1 MLLIKCRRLKRGYLS
16 MKDNGTFGWLSTSHR
31 KKLVLMI
38 VAILMVCILECV
50 RLGVIMTVKSEYY
63 MQKAD
68 ELHQRERRIKAKRGR
83 ILDRNG
89 EILAANEVVCTVSV
103 IHSQIDD
110 EDKVIKVLAGELDM
124 DVEEVTKKVKK
135 VSSMEYIKT
144 NVAKDIGDAIREYD
158 LPGVKIDED
167 YKRVYPYNELASKV
181 LGFTG
186 ADNQGI
192 LGLEAKY
199 DTYLSGTNGQILTL
213 SDAGG
218 IEIKGSREDRI
229 LPVDG
234 QDLYTTLDVN
244 IQKYATQLAWETMV
258 KKEAKQVSIIVMRP
272 DNGEILAMA
281 NIPEYNLNSPYELN
295 YEPDEEEAQ
304 KDKMDLLNNMWRNF
318 CINDTYEPGSIFKT
332 VTATAALET
341 GVVGLNDS
349 FTCSGA
355 TVVSDRRIR
364 CHKTTGHGTQDFTH
378 TVYNSCNPAFV
389 EWGRRVGT
397 DNMYLYMGKLGL
409 LAKTGID
416 LSGEAG
422 TIIHKQENVGAVELA
437 TMSFGQ
443 SFQITPVQMLR
454 AVSAI
459 VNGGRLVTPH
469 FGLYTGSSDGS
480 VVNEFAYSTQD
491 EAISSQTSETMKKI
505 LEGVVSEGGGTKA
518 YIDGYSIGGKTAT
531 SQKLPRGSGKYISSF
546 IGFAPADNPQ
556 VIAMCLID
564 EPTGV
569 YYGGTIAAP
578 VVKTLYENILPYI
591 GIERSVQLEKT
602 MIDSN
607 IFLYT
612 FCMKGSKRRW
622 I

>member
-1 MLLIKCRRLKRGYLS
+1 
-16 MKDNGTFGWLSTSHR
+16 MKDNDTFGWLSTSHR

-38 VAILMVCILECV
+38 AAILMVCILECV

-103 IHSQIDD
+103 IHSQIED
-110 EDKVIKVLAGELDM
+110 EDKVIKVLAGELNM

-281 NIPEYNLNSPYELN
+281 NVPEYNLNSPYELN

-591 GIERSVQLEKT
+591 GIERSVQLEKN
-602 MIDSN
+602 DD
-607 IFLYT
+607 
-612 FCMKGSKRRW
+612 
-622 I
+622 

>member
-1 MLLIKCRRLKRGYLS
+1 

-281 NIPEYNLNSPYELN
+281 NVPEYNLNSPYELN

-355 TVVSDRRIR
+355 TIVSDRRIR

-409 LAKTGID
+409 LSKTGID

-591 GIERSVQLEKT
+591 GIERSVQLEKN
-602 MIDSN
+602 DD
-607 IFLYT
+607 
-612 FCMKGSKRRW
+612 
-622 I
+622 

>member
-50 RLGVIMTVKSEYY
+50 RLGVIMTAKSEYY

-103 IHSQIDD
+103 IHSQIED

-281 NIPEYNLNSPYELN
+281 NVPEYNLNSPYELN

-591 GIERSVQLEKT
+591 GIERSVQLEKN
-602 MIDSN
+602 DN
-607 IFLYT
+607 
-612 FCMKGSKRRW
+612 
-622 I
+622 

>member
-1 MLLIKCRRLKRGYLS
+1 

-38 VAILMVCILECV
+38 AAILMVCILECV

-103 IHSQIDD
+103 IHSQIED

-281 NIPEYNLNSPYELN
+281 NVPEYNLNSPYELN

-355 TVVSDRRIR
+355 TIVSDRRIR

-409 LAKTGID
+409 LSKTGID

-591 GIERSVQLEKT
+591 GIERSVQLEKN
-602 MIDSN
+602 DD
-607 IFLYT
+607 
-612 FCMKGSKRRW
+612 
-622 I
+622 

>member
-16 MKDNGTFGWLSTSHR
+16 MKDNDTFGWLSTSHR

-38 VAILMVCILECV
+38 AAILMVCILECV

-103 IHSQIDD
+103 IHSQIED

-199 DTYLSGTNGQILTL
+199 DTYLSGSNGQILTM

-281 NIPEYNLNSPYELN
+281 NVPEYNLNSPYELN

-591 GIERSVQLEKT
+591 GIERSVQLEKN
-602 MIDSN
+602 DD
-607 IFLYT
+607 
-612 FCMKGSKRRW
+612 
-622 I
+622 

>member
-1 MLLIKCRRLKRGYLS
+1 
-16 MKDNGTFGWLSTSHR
+16 MKDNDTFGWLSTSHR

-38 VAILMVCILECV
+38 AAILMVCILECV

-103 IHSQIDD
+103 IHSQIED
-110 EDKVIKVLAGELDM
+110 EDKVIKVLAGELNM

-144 NVAKDIGDAIREYD
+144 NVAKDIGDAIREYN
-158 LPGVKIDED
+158 LSGVKIDED

-281 NIPEYNLNSPYELN
+281 NVPEYNLNSPYELN

-409 LAKTGID
+409 LTKTGID

-578 VVKTLYENILPYI
+578 VVKTLYENILPNI
-591 GIERSVQLEKT
+591 GIERSVQLEKN
-602 MIDSN
+602 DD
-607 IFLYT
+607 
-612 FCMKGSKRRW
+612 
-622 I
+622 

>member
-1 MLLIKCRRLKRGYLS
+1 
-16 MKDNGTFGWLSTSHR
+16 MKDNDTFGWLSTSHR

-38 VAILMVCILECV
+38 AAILMVCILECV

-103 IHSQIDD
+103 IHSQIED
-110 EDKVIKVLAGELDM
+110 EDKVIKVLAGELNM

-281 NIPEYNLNSPYELN
+281 NVPEYNLNSPYELN
-295 YEPDEEEAQ
+295 YEPDEEDVQ

-355 TVVSDRRIR
+355 TVVADRRIR

-591 GIERSVQLEKT
+591 GIERSVQLEKN
-602 MIDSN
+602 DD
-607 IFLYT
+607 
-612 FCMKGSKRRW
+612 
-622 I
+622 

>member
-1 MLLIKCRRLKRGYLS
+1 
-16 MKDNGTFGWLSTSHR
+16 MKDNDTFGWLSTGHR

-38 VAILMVCILECV
+38 AAILMVCILECV

-68 ELHQRERRIKAKRGR
+68 ELHQRERRIKAKRGK

-103 IHSQIDD
+103 IHSQIED

-281 NIPEYNLNSPYELN
+281 NVPEYNLNSPYELN
-295 YEPDEEEAQ
+295 YEPDEEDAQ

-355 TVVSDRRIR
+355 TIVSDRRIR

-591 GIERSVQLEKT
+591 GIERSVQLEKK
-602 MIDSN
+602 DN
-607 IFLYT
+607 
-612 FCMKGSKRRW
+612 
-622 I
+622 

>member
-1 MLLIKCRRLKRGYLS
+1 
-16 MKDNGTFGWLSTSHR
+16 MKDNDTFGWLSTSHR

-38 VAILMVCILECV
+38 AAILMVCILECV

-103 IHSQIDD
+103 IHSQIED

-281 NIPEYNLNSPYELN
+281 NVPEYNLNSPYELN

-459 VNGGRLVTPH
+459 VNGGRLVTLH

-591 GIERSVQLEKT
+591 GIERSVQLEKN
-602 MIDSN
+602 DD
-607 IFLYT
+607 
-612 FCMKGSKRRW
+612 
-622 I
+622 

>member
-1 MLLIKCRRLKRGYLS
+1 
-16 MKDNGTFGWLSTSHR
+16 MKDNDTFGWLSTSHR

-38 VAILMVCILECV
+38 AAILMVCILECV

-103 IHSQIDD
+103 IHSQIED

-281 NIPEYNLNSPYELN
+281 NVPEYNLNSPYELN

-443 SFQITPVQMLR
+443 SFQTTPVQMLR

-591 GIERSVQLEKT
+591 GIERSVQLEKN
-602 MIDSN
+602 DD
-607 IFLYT
+607 
-612 FCMKGSKRRW
+612 
-622 I
+622 

>member
-16 MKDNGTFGWLSTSHR
+16 MKDNDTFGWLSTSHR

-50 RLGVIMTVKSEYY
+50 RLGVIMTAKSEYY

-103 IHSQIDD
+103 IHSQIED

-135 VSSMEYIKT
+135 VSAMEYIKT

-181 LGFTG
+181 LGFTD

-281 NIPEYNLNSPYELN
+281 NVPEYNLNSPYELN

-591 GIERSVQLEKT
+591 GIERSVQLEKN
-602 MIDSN
+602 DD
-607 IFLYT
+607 
-612 FCMKGSKRRW
+612 
-622 I
+622 

>member
-1 MLLIKCRRLKRGYLS
+1 
-16 MKDNGTFGWLSTSHR
+16 MKDNDTFGWLSTGHR

-38 VAILMVCILECV
+38 AAILMVCILECV

-103 IHSQIDD
+103 IHSQIED

-281 NIPEYNLNSPYELN
+281 NVPEYNLNSPYELN
-295 YEPDEEEAQ
+295 YEPDEEDAQ

-469 FGLYTGSSDGS
+469 FGLYTGPSDGS

-591 GIERSVQLEKT
+591 GIERSVQLEKN
-602 MIDSN
+602 DD
-607 IFLYT
+607 
-612 FCMKGSKRRW
+612 
-622 I
+622 

>member
-1 MLLIKCRRLKRGYLS
+1 MLPIKCRRLKRGYLS

-38 VAILMVCILECV
+38 AAILMVCILECV

-103 IHSQIDD
+103 IHSQIED

-281 NIPEYNLNSPYELN
+281 NVPEYNLNSPYELN

-591 GIERSVQLEKT
+591 GIERSVQLEKN
-602 MIDSN
+602 DD
-607 IFLYT
+607 
-612 FCMKGSKRRW
+612 
-622 I
+622 

>member
-50 RLGVIMTVKSEYY
+50 RLGVIMTAKSEYY

-103 IHSQIDD
+103 IHSQIED

-199 DTYLSGTNGQILTL
+199 DTYLLGTNGQILTL

-281 NIPEYNLNSPYELN
+281 NVPEYNLNSPYELN
-295 YEPDEEEAQ
+295 YEPDEEDAQ

-591 GIERSVQLEKT
+591 GIERSVQLEKN
-602 MIDSN
+602 DD
-607 IFLYT
+607 
-612 FCMKGSKRRW
+612 
-622 I
+622 

>member
-1 MLLIKCRRLKRGYLS
+1 MN
-16 MKDNGTFGWLSTSHR
+16 DNETFGWLSTSHR

-38 VAILMVCILECV
+38 AAILMVCILECV

-103 IHSQIDD
+103 IHSQIED

-281 NIPEYNLNSPYELN
+281 NVPEYNLNSPYELN

-355 TVVSDRRIR
+355 TIVSDRRIR

-409 LAKTGID
+409 LSKTGID

-591 GIERSVQLEKT
+591 GIERSVQLEKN
-602 MIDSN
+602 DD
-607 IFLYT
+607 
-612 FCMKGSKRRW
+612 
-622 I
+622 

>member
-1 MLLIKCRRLKRGYLS
+1 
-16 MKDNGTFGWLSTSHR
+16 MKDNDTFGWLSTGHR

-38 VAILMVCILECV
+38 AAILMVCILECV

-103 IHSQIDD
+103 IHSQIED

-281 NIPEYNLNSPYELN
+281 NVPEYNLNSPYELN

-355 TVVSDRRIR
+355 TIVSDRRIR

-480 VVNEFAYSTQD
+480 VVNEFEYSTQD

-591 GIERSVQLEKT
+591 GIERSVQLEKN
-602 MIDSN
+602 DN
-607 IFLYT
+607 
-612 FCMKGSKRRW
+612 
-622 I
+622 

>member
-1 MLLIKCRRLKRGYLS
+1 
-16 MKDNGTFGWLSTSHR
+16 MKDNDTFGWLSTGHR

-38 VAILMVCILECV
+38 AAILMVCILECV

-103 IHSQIDD
+103 IHSQIED

-144 NVAKDIGDAIREYD
+144 NVAKDTGDAIREYD

-218 IEIKGSREDRI
+218 MEIKGSREDRI

-258 KKEAKQVSIIVMRP
+258 KKEAKQVSIIVMRT

-281 NIPEYNLNSPYELN
+281 NVPEYNLNSPYELN

-355 TVVSDRRIR
+355 TIVSDRRIR

-480 VVNEFAYSTQD
+480 VINEFAYSTQD
-491 EAISSQTSETMKKI
+491 EAISSQTSEMMKKI

-591 GIERSVQLEKT
+591 GIERSVQLEKN
-602 MIDSN
+602 DD
-607 IFLYT
+607 
-612 FCMKGSKRRW
+612 
-622 I
+622 

>member
-213 SDAGG
+213 LDAGG

-281 NIPEYNLNSPYELN
+281 NVPEYNLNSPYELN

-591 GIERSVQLEKT
+591 GIERSVQLEKN
-602 MIDSN
+602 DD
-607 IFLYT
+607 
-612 FCMKGSKRRW
+612 
-622 I
+622 

>member
-1 MLLIKCRRLKRGYLS
+1 
-16 MKDNGTFGWLSTSHR
+16 MKDTDTFGWLSTSHR

-38 VAILMVCILECV
+38 AAILMVCILECV

-103 IHSQIDD
+103 IHSQIED
-110 EDKVIKVLAGELDM
+110 EDKVIKVLAGELNM

-144 NVAKDIGDAIREYD
+144 NVAKDIGDAIREYN
-158 LPGVKIDED
+158 LSGVKIDED

-281 NIPEYNLNSPYELN
+281 NVPEYNLNSPYELN
-295 YEPDEEEAQ
+295 YEPDEEDAQ

-355 TVVSDRRIR
+355 TVVADRRIR

-409 LAKTGID
+409 LTKTGID

-546 IGFAPADNPQ
+546 IGFAPAGNPQ

-591 GIERSVQLEKT
+591 GIERSVQLEKN
-602 MIDSN
+602 DD
-607 IFLYT
+607 
-612 FCMKGSKRRW
+612 
-622 I
+622 

>member
-1 MLLIKCRRLKRGYLS
+1 
-16 MKDNGTFGWLSTSHR
+16 MKDNDTFGWLSTGHR

-38 VAILMVCILECV
+38 AAILMVCILECV

-103 IHSQIDD
+103 IHSQIED

-218 IEIKGSREDRI
+218 IEIKGSREDRV

-244 IQKYATQLAWETMV
+244 IQEYAMQLAWETMV
-258 KKEAKQVSIIVMRP
+258 KKEAKRVSIIVMRP

-281 NIPEYNLNSPYELN
+281 NVPEYNLNSPYELN

-422 TIIHKQENVGAVELA
+422 TIIHKKENVGAVELA

-454 AVSAI
+454 AVAAI
-459 VNGGRLVTPH
+459 VNGGKLVTPH
-469 FGLYTGSSDGS
+469 FGLYTSSSDGS
-480 VVNEFAYSTQD
+480 VVNEFAYSTEE
-491 EAISSQTSETMKKI
+491 EAISSQTSEMMKQI

-518 YIDGYSIGGKTAT
+518 YIEGYSIGGKTAT

-578 VVKTLYENILPYI
+578 VVKTLYENILPYL
-591 GIERSVQLEKT
+591 GIERSVQLEKNS
-602 MIDSN
+602 D
-607 IFLYT
+607 
-612 FCMKGSKRRW
+612 
-622 I
+622 

>member
-281 NIPEYNLNSPYELN
+281 NVPEYNLNSPYELN

-355 TVVSDRRIR
+355 TVVADRRIR

-591 GIERSVQLEKT
+591 GIERSVQLEKN
-602 MIDSN
+602 DD
-607 IFLYT
+607 
-612 FCMKGSKRRW
+612 
-622 I
+622 

>member
-16 MKDNGTFGWLSTSHR
+16 MKDNDTFGWLSTSHR

-38 VAILMVCILECV
+38 AAILMVCILECV

-103 IHSQIDD
+103 IHSQIEDD
-110 EDKVIKVLAGELDM
+110 DKVIKVLAGELNM

-281 NIPEYNLNSPYELN
+281 NVPEYNLNSPYELN
-295 YEPDEEEAQ
+295 YEPDEEDAQ

-591 GIERSVQLEKT
+591 GIERSVQLEKN
-602 MIDSN
+602 DD
-607 IFLYT
+607 
-612 FCMKGSKRRW
+612 
-622 I
+622 

>member
-16 MKDNGTFGWLSTSHR
+16 MKDNDTFGWLSTSHR

-50 RLGVIMTVKSEYY
+50 RLGVIMTAKSEYY

-281 NIPEYNLNSPYELN
+281 NVPEYNLNSPYELN

-409 LAKTGID
+409 LTKTGID

-564 EPTGV
+564 EPKGV

-591 GIERSVQLEKT
+591 GIERAVQLEKN
-602 MIDSN
+602 DD
-607 IFLYT
+607 
-612 FCMKGSKRRW
+612 
-622 I
+622 

>member
-38 VAILMVCILECV
+38 AAILMVCILECV

-281 NIPEYNLNSPYELN
+281 NVPEYNLNSPYELN

-591 GIERSVQLEKT
+591 GIERSV
-602 MIDSN
+602 
-607 IFLYT
+607 
-612 FCMKGSKRRW
+612 
-622 I
+622 

>member
-50 RLGVIMTVKSEYY
+50 RLGVIMTAKSEYY

-103 IHSQIDD
+103 IHSQIED
-110 EDKVIKVLAGELDM
+110 EDKLIKVLAGELDM

-144 NVAKDIGDAIREYD
+144 NVAKDIGDAIMEYD

-199 DTYLSGTNGQILTL
+199 DTYLLGTNGQILTL

-281 NIPEYNLNSPYELN
+281 NVPEYNLNSPYELN

-591 GIERSVQLEKT
+591 GIERSVQLEKN
-602 MIDSN
+602 DD
-607 IFLYT
+607 
-612 FCMKGSKRRW
+612 
-622 I
+622 

>member
-50 RLGVIMTVKSEYY
+50 RLGVIMTAKSEYY

-103 IHSQIDD
+103 IHSQIED

-135 VSSMEYIKT
+135 VSAMEYIKT

-281 NIPEYNLNSPYELN
+281 NVPEYNLNSPYELN

-304 KDKMDLLNNMWRNF
+304 KDKMNLLNNMWRNF

-591 GIERSVQLEKT
+591 GIERSVQLEKN
-602 MIDSN
+602 DD
-607 IFLYT
+607 
-612 FCMKGSKRRW
+612 
-622 I
+622 

>member
-38 VAILMVCILECV
+38 AAILMVCILECV

-103 IHSQIDD
+103 IHSQIED

-281 NIPEYNLNSPYELN
+281 NVPEYNLNSPYELN

-546 IGFAPADNPQ
+546 IGFVPADNPQ

-591 GIERSVQLEKT
+591 GIERSVQLEKN
-602 MIDSN
+602 DN
-607 IFLYT
+607 
-612 FCMKGSKRRW
+612 
-622 I
+622 

>member
-38 VAILMVCILECV
+38 AAILMVCILECV

-103 IHSQIDD
+103 IHSQIED

-218 IEIKGSREDRI
+218 IEINGSREDRI

-281 NIPEYNLNSPYELN
+281 NVPEYNLNSPYELN

-591 GIERSVQLEKT
+591 GIERSVQLEKN
-602 MIDSN
+602 DD
-607 IFLYT
+607 
-612 FCMKGSKRRW
+612 
-622 I
+622 

>member
-50 RLGVIMTVKSEYY
+50 RLGVIMTAKSEYY

-103 IHSQIDD
+103 IHSQIED

-281 NIPEYNLNSPYELN
+281 NVPEYNLNSPYELN
-295 YEPDEEEAQ
+295 YEPDEEEEQ

-409 LAKTGID
+409 FAKTGID

-591 GIERSVQLEKT
+591 GIERSVQLEKN
-602 MIDSN
+602 DD
-607 IFLYT
+607 
-612 FCMKGSKRRW
+612 
-622 I
+622 

>member
-1 MLLIKCRRLKRGYLS
+1 
-16 MKDNGTFGWLSTSHR
+16 MKDNDTFGWLSTSHR

-38 VAILMVCILECV
+38 AAILMVCILECV

-103 IHSQIDD
+103 IHSQIED
-110 EDKVIKVLAGELDM
+110 EDKVIKVLAGELNM

-272 DNGEILAMA
+272 DNGEILAKS
-281 NIPEYNLNSPYELN
+281 NVPEYNLNSPYELN
-295 YEPDEEEAQ
+295 YEPDEEDAQ

-355 TVVSDRRIR
+355 TVVADRRIR

-409 LAKTGID
+409 LTKTGID

-591 GIERSVQLEKT
+591 GIERSVQLEKN
-602 MIDSN
+602 DD
-607 IFLYT
+607 
-612 FCMKGSKRRW
+612 
-622 I
+622 

>member
-1 MLLIKCRRLKRGYLS
+1 
-16 MKDNGTFGWLSTSHR
+16 MKDNDTFGWLSTSHR

-38 VAILMVCILECV
+38 AAILMVCILECV

-89 EILAANEVVCTVSV
+89 EILAANDVVCTVSV
-103 IHSQIDD
+103 IHSQIED
-110 EDKVIKVLAGELDM
+110 EDKVIKVLAGELNM

-281 NIPEYNLNSPYELN
+281 NVPEYNLNSPYELN

-443 SFQITPVQMLR
+443 SFQIIPVQMLR

-591 GIERSVQLEKT
+591 GIERSVQLEKN
-602 MIDSN
+602 DD
-607 IFLYT
+607 
-612 FCMKGSKRRW
+612 
-622 I
+622 